1 MQGLPPVGWHRS
13 TYSDDFDN
21 ACVEVARDC
30 GRVLV
35 RDSKDLDQVPLAV
48 GTGAWSDFVDVVRR
62 PAA

>member
-21 ACVEVARDC
+21 ACVEVARNC

-35 RDSKDLDQVPLAV
+35 RDSKDVDRVPLAV
-48 GTGAWSDFVDVVRR
+48 GAAAWSGFVDVVCRT
-62 PAA
+62 AV